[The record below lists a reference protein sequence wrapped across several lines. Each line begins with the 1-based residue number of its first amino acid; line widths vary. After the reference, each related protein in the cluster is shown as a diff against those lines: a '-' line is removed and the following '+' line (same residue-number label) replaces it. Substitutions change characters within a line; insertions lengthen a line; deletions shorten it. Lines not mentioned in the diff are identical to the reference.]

1 MCKGKAGKV
10 AEKKQGKQI
19 QYLFIYLLL
28 NIVIGDCITYTVLAH
43 IGSL

>member
-19 QYLFIYLLL
+19 QYLFISTPKHC
-28 NIVIGDCITYTVLAH
+28 DW
-43 IGSL
+43 